1 MKTRLCTFSERPT
14 EDAKL
19 TYMVPWEP
27 NRMYL
32 YPMKSKEDALSW
44 GQMFVKG
51 AKSLKL
57 CSFMDLI
64 KILSFNAFLFIP
76 LAQE

>member
-1 MKTRLCTFSERPT
+1 MKYRLCTFSERPT

-19 TYMVPWEP
+19 AYMVPWEP
-27 NRMYL
+27 NLMYL
-32 YPMKSKEDALSW
+32 YSLKSKEDALSR
-44 GQMFVKG
+44 GQTFVKG

-64 KILSFNAFLFIP
+64 KIFSFNAFLFIP